1 MMYLL
6 SGLGIFF
13 SALLLGYNKG
23 YKSANIYLGL
33 FLFLFNFIILS
44 HYLYLY
50 NESKVTIAYILSIP
64 FNASAFA
71 IGPLAFLYVRSILK
85 DNTQFSK
92 KDWVHFILFAIIF
105 LGRLP
110 YNFSSWEE
118 KVMLADK
125 IINESWRSLSYSNY
139 NHLLPLRINY
149 KLKGLHFL
157 IYLIAIWYV
166 LLKSKFKMPSS
177 MVLLKQQKIV
187 YNWLHFFAVT
197 VSILGV
203 LFGLILFPNA
213 KDKLTYHLEAN
224 ILFMLVFSGF
234 LILIMG
240 LILYP
245 QILYG
250 IPIEKNLVKIN
261 EEVSE
266 SEVIDETDSISFHD
280 DYIDNIRLLLQK
292 WKEEFK
298 FKDPNSSFSRLS
310 IDIDIPKHHLAYF
323 FNQINNEKYI
333 DWRNRLRV
341 EYAMEILGREQKYD
355 KTIEVLGAESGFRS
369 YSAFIRSFKQ
379 FTGKL
384 PKDFIREIIS

>member
-1 MMYLL
+1 MYLL
-6 SGLGIFF
+6 SAFGIFF
-13 SALLLGYNKG
+13 SALLIVYNKG

-50 NESKVTIAYILSIP
+50 NESNITIAFLLSIP
-64 FNASAFA
+64 INASAFA

-85 DNTQFSK
+85 DEVHFTK
-92 KDWVHFILFAIIF
+92 YDWLHFILFAVIF
-105 LGRLP
+105 VGRLP
-110 YNFSSWEE
+110 YNFTSWEE
-118 KVMLADK
+118 KLLMADK
-125 IINESWRSLSYSNY
+125 IINESWRSLSYSTY
-139 NHLLPLRINY
+139 NNFLPLRINY

-166 LLKSKFKMPSS
+166 LLKSKFKRPASL
-177 MVLLKQQKIV
+177 VLLKQQKIV
-187 YNWLHFFAVT
+187 YNWLHFFTVT

-234 LILIMG
+234 LILILG

-250 IPIEKNLVKIN
+250 IPIEKTLVKIN

-266 SEVIDETDSISFHD
+266 SEVMDEKDSISLHD
-280 DYIDNIRLLLQK
+280 DYIENIRALIEK

-298 FKDPNSSFSRLS
+298 FKDPNSTMKSLS
-310 IDIDIPKHHLAYF
+310 EDIDIPKHHLAYF

-355 KTIEVLGAESGFRS
+355 KTIEVLGEESGFRS

-384 PKDFIREIIS
+384 PKDFIRETNA

>member
-1 MMYLL
+1 MATQQRLVM
-6 SGLGIFF
+6 SVRQI
-13 SALLLGYNKG
+13 
-23 YKSANIYLGL
+23 L
-33 FLFLFNFIILS
+33 FCSKISIILS
-44 HYLYLY
+44 HYLYIY
-50 NESKVTIAYILSIP
+50 SESRVTIAFILSIP

-71 IGPLAFLYVRSILK
+71 IGPLDFLYVRSILK
-85 DNTQFSK
+85 DDTQFSK

-118 KVMLADK
+118 KLMLADK
-125 IINESWRSLSYSNY
+125 IINESWRSLSYSTY
-139 NHLLPLRINY
+139 NHFLPLRINY

-234 LILIMG
+234 LILILG

-266 SEVIDETDSISFHD
+266 SEVMDVKDSISLHD
-280 DYIDNIRLLLQK
+280 DYIENIRVLIEK

-298 FKDPNSSFSRLS
+298 FKVPNSTMKSLS
-310 IDIDIPKHHLAYF
+310 EDIDIPKHHLAYF

>member
-6 SGLGIFF
+6 SAFGIFF
-13 SALLLGYNKG
+13 SALLIVYNKG

-50 NESKVTIAYILSIP
+50 NESNITIAFLLSIP
-64 FNASAFA
+64 INASAFA

-85 DNTQFSK
+85 DEVHFTK
-92 KDWVHFILFAIIF
+92 YDWLHFILFAVIF
-105 LGRLP
+105 VGRLP
-110 YNFSSWEE
+110 YNFTSWEE
-118 KVMLADK
+118 KLLLADK
-125 IINESWRSLSYSNY
+125 IIYDSWRSLSYSTY
-139 NHLLPLRINY
+139 NNFLPLRINY

-166 LLKSKFKMPSS
+166 LLKSKFKRPASL
-177 MVLLKQQKIV
+177 VLLKQQKIV

-234 LILIMG
+234 LILILG

-250 IPIEKNLVKIN
+250 IPIEKNVVKIN

-266 SEVIDETDSISFHD
+266 SEVMDEKDSISLHD
-280 DYIDNIRLLLQK
+280 DYIENIRALIEK

-298 FKDPNSSFSRLS
+298 FKDPNSTMKSLS
-310 IDIDIPKHHLAYF
+310 EDIDIPKHHLAYF

-355 KTIEVLGAESGFRS
+355 KTIEVLGEESGFRS

-384 PKDFIREIIS
+384 PKDFIRETNA

>member
-1 MMYLL
+1 
-6 SGLGIFF
+6 
-13 SALLLGYNKG
+13 
-23 YKSANIYLGL
+23 
-33 FLFLFNFIILS
+33 
-44 HYLYLY
+44 
-50 NESKVTIAYILSIP
+50 
-64 FNASAFA
+64 
-71 IGPLAFLYVRSILK
+71 
-85 DNTQFSK
+85 
-92 KDWVHFILFAIIF
+92 
-105 LGRLP
+105 
-110 YNFSSWEE
+110 
-118 KVMLADK
+118 MLMGSP
-125 IINESWRSLSYSNY
+125 EL
-139 NHLLPLRINY
+139 
-149 KLKGLHFL
+149 
-157 IYLIAIWYV
+157 
-166 LLKSKFKMPSS
+166 KMPSS

-197 VSILGV
+197 FSILGV

-261 EEVSE
+261 EEVNE
-266 SEVIDETDSISFHD
+266 SEVVDETERISLHE
-280 DYIDNIRLLLQK
+280 DYIENIRVLLQK
-292 WKEEFK
+292 WEEEFK
-298 FKDPNSSFSRLS
+298 FKDPNSTVISLS
-310 IDIDIPKHHLAYF
+310 VDIDIPRHHLAYF

-379 FTGKL
+379 FTCKL
-384 PKDFIREIIS
+384 PKDFIREINA

>member
-6 SGLGIFF
+6 SGFGIFF
-13 SALLLGYNKG
+13 SALLVGYNKG

-50 NESKVTIAYILSIP
+50 NESNITIAFILSIP

-85 DNTQFSK
+85 DDTQFSK

-118 KVMLADK
+118 KLMLADK
-125 IINESWRSLSYSNY
+125 IINESWRSLSYSTY
-139 NHLLPLRINY
+139 NHFLPLRINY

-157 IYLIAIWYV
+157 IYLILIWYV
-166 LLKSKFKMPSS
+166 LLKSKFKRPSS
-177 MVLLKQQKIV
+177 MVLLRQQKIV
-187 YNWLHFFAVT
+187 YNWLHFFTIT

-213 KDKLTYHLEAN
+213 KDKMTYQFEAN

-234 LILIMG
+234 LILILG

-250 IPIEKNLVKIN
+250 IPIEKTLVKIN

-266 SEVIDETDSISFHD
+266 SEVMDEKDSISLHD
-280 DYIDNIRLLLQK
+280 DYIENIRALIEK

-298 FKDPNSSFSRLS
+298 FKDPNSTMKILS
-310 IDIDIPKHHLAYF
+310 EDIDIPKHHLAYF

-355 KTIEVLGAESGFRS
+355 KTIEVLGEESGFRS

-384 PKDFIREIIS
+384 PKDFIREIIG

>member
-1 MMYLL
+1 MYLL
-6 SGLGIFF
+6 SGLGIFL

-33 FLFLFNFIILS
+33 FLFLFNFIILT

-50 NESKVTIAYILSIP
+50 NESKVTIAFILSIP
-64 FNASAFA
+64 INASAFA
-71 IGPLAFLYVRSILK
+71 IGPLAFLYVRSTLN
-85 DNTQFSK
+85 DDTQFSK
-92 KDWVHFILFAIIF
+92 KDWIHFIVFAIIF

-110 YNFSSWEE
+110 FNFSSWEE
-118 KVMLADK
+118 KLMVADK
-125 IINESWRSLSYSNY
+125 IINDSWRSLSYSTY
-139 NHLLPLRINY
+139 NHILPLRINY

-157 IYLIAIWYV
+157 IYLISIWYV
-166 LLKSKFKMPSS
+166 LLKSKFKKPSS

-197 VSILGV
+197 ISILGV

-234 LILIMG
+234 LILILG

-250 IPIEKNLVKIN
+250 FPMEKTLVKIN
-261 EEVSE
+261 EEVNE
-266 SEVIDETDSISFHD
+266 SEVIDETESISLHE
-280 DYIDNIRLLLQK
+280 DYIENIRVLLQK
-292 WKEEFK
+292 WEEEFK
-298 FKDPNSSFSRLS
+298 FKDSNSTVISLS
-310 IDIDIPKHHLAYF
+310 VDIDIPRHHLAYF
-323 FNQINNEKYI
+323 FNQVNNEKYI

-341 EYAMEILGREQKYD
+341 EYAVEILSSDQKYD
-355 KTIEVLGAESGFRS
+355 KTIEVLGAECGFRS

-384 PKDFIREIIS
+384 PKDFIRETNA

>member
-6 SGLGIFF
+6 SGFGIFF
-13 SALLLGYNKG
+13 SALLMVYNKG
-23 YKSANIYLGL
+23 YKSSNIYLGL

-44 HYLYLY
+44 NYLYIY
-50 NESKVTIAYILSIP
+50 SESRVTIAFILSIP
-64 FNASAFA
+64 INASAFA

-85 DNTQFSK
+85 DEVHFTKN
-92 KDWVHFILFAIIF
+92 DWLHFILFAIIF
-105 LGRLP
+105 LGRIT
-110 YNFSSWEE
+110 YNLSSWDD
-118 KVMLADK
+118 KLLLADK
-125 IINESWRSLSYSNY
+125 IINGSWRSLSNSSL
-139 NHLLPLRINY
+139 NHFLPLRIIYN
-149 KLKGLHFL
+149 LKIIHFL
-157 IYLIAIWYV
+157 IYLIAIWYI
-166 LLKSKFKMPSS
+166 LLKSRVKRTSS
-177 MVLLKQQKIV
+177 LALLKQQKIV
-187 YNWLHFFAVT
+187 YDWLYFFAVT

-203 LFGLILFPNA
+203 LLGIILFPNA
-213 KDKLTYHLEAN
+213 KDKLTYQHDAN
-224 ILFMLVFSGF
+224 ILFILVFSGF

-266 SEVIDETDSISFHD
+266 SEVMDETESISFD
-280 DYIDNIRLLLQK
+280 EDYIDKIRLLLQK

-384 PKDFIREIIS
+384 PKDFIREIIG

>member
-1 MMYLL
+1 MYLL
-6 SGLGIFF
+6 SGFGIFF

-50 NESKVTIAYILSIP
+50 NESKVTIAFILSIP

-85 DNTQFSK
+85 DDTQFSK
-92 KDWVHFILFAIIF
+92 KDWIHFILFAIIF

-118 KVMLADK
+118 KLMLADK
-125 IINESWRSLSYSNY
+125 IINESWRSLSYSTY
-139 NHLLPLRINY
+139 NHFLPLRINY

-197 VSILGV
+197 ASILGV

-234 LILIMG
+234 LILILG

-266 SEVIDETDSISFHD
+266 SEVMDEKDSISLHD
-280 DYIDNIRLLLQK
+280 DYIENIRVLIEK

-298 FKDPNSSFSRLS
+298 FKDPNATMKSLS
-310 IDIDIPKHHLAYF
+310 EDIDIPKHHLAYF
-323 FNQINNEKYI
+323 FNQISNEKYI

-355 KTIEVLGAESGFRS
+355 KTIEVLGEESGFRS

-384 PKDFIREIIS
+384 PKDFIREIIG

>member
-6 SGLGIFF
+6 SGFGIFF
-13 SALLLGYNKG
+13 SVLLIVYNKG

-50 NESKVTIAYILSIP
+50 NESKVTIAFILSIP
-64 FNASAFA
+64 FIASAFA

-85 DNTQFSK
+85 DDTQFSK
-92 KDWVHFILFAIIF
+92 KDWIHFILFAIIF

-110 YNFSSWEE
+110 YNFLSWDE
-118 KVMLADK
+118 KLLVADK
-125 IINESWRSLSYSNY
+125 IINESWRSLSYSTY
-139 NHLLPLRINY
+139 NNFLPLRVNY

-157 IYLIAIWYV
+157 IYLISIWYII
-166 LLKSKFKMPSS
+166 LKSKFKMPSS

-197 VSILGV
+197 FSILGV

-261 EEVSE
+261 EEVNE
-266 SEVIDETDSISFHD
+266 SEVVDETERISLHE
-280 DYIDNIRLLLQK
+280 DYIENIRVLLQK
-292 WKEEFK
+292 WEEEFK
-298 FKDPNSSFSRLS
+298 FKDPNSTVISLS
-310 IDIDIPKHHLAYF
+310 VDIDIPRHHLAYF

-379 FTGKL
+379 FTCKL
-384 PKDFIREIIS
+384 PKDFIREINA

>member
-6 SGLGIFF
+6 SGFGIFF

-44 HYLYLY
+44 HYFYLY
-50 NESKVTIAYILSIP
+50 NESKVTIAFILSIP

-85 DNTQFSK
+85 DDTQFSK

-118 KVMLADK
+118 KLMLADK
-125 IINESWRSLSYSNY
+125 IINESWRSLSYSTY
-139 NHLLPLRINY
+139 NNFLPLRVNY
-149 KLKGLHFL
+149 KLKGIHFL
-157 IYLIAIWYV
+157 IYLISIWYII
-166 LLKSKFKMPSS
+166 LKSKFKMPSS

-234 LILIMG
+234 LILILG

-384 PKDFIREIIS
+384 PKDFIKEINA

>member
-6 SGLGIFF
+6 SGFGIFF

-44 HYLYLY
+44 HYFYLY
-50 NESKVTIAYILSIP
+50 NESKVTIAFILSIP

-85 DNTQFSK
+85 DDTQFSK

-118 KVMLADK
+118 KLMLADK
-125 IINESWRSLSYSNY
+125 IINESWRSLSYSTY
-139 NHLLPLRINY
+139 NHFLPLRINY

-250 IPIEKNLVKIN
+250 IPIEKTLVKIN

-266 SEVIDETDSISFHD
+266 SEVMDEKDSISFHD

>member
-1 MMYLL
+1 
-6 SGLGIFF
+6 
-13 SALLLGYNKG
+13 
-23 YKSANIYLGL
+23 
-33 FLFLFNFIILS
+33 
-44 HYLYLY
+44 
-50 NESKVTIAYILSIP
+50 
-64 FNASAFA
+64 
-71 IGPLAFLYVRSILK
+71 VRSILK
-85 DNTQFSK
+85 DDTQFSK

-118 KVMLADK
+118 KLMLADK
-125 IINESWRSLSYSNY
+125 IINESWRSLSYSTY
-139 NHLLPLRINY
+139 NHFLPLRINY

-234 LILIMG
+234 LILILG

-250 IPIEKNLVKIN
+250 IPIEKTLVKIN

-266 SEVIDETDSISFHD
+266 SEVMDEKDSISLHD
-280 DYIDNIRLLLQK
+280 DYIENIRALIEK

-298 FKDPNSSFSRLS
+298 FKDPNSTMKSLS
-310 IDIDIPKHHLAYF
+310 EDIDIPKHHLAYF

-355 KTIEVLGAESGFRS
+355 KTIEVLGEESGFRS

-384 PKDFIREIIS
+384 PKDFIRETNA

>member
-6 SGLGIFF
+6 SGFGIFF
-13 SALLLGYNKG
+13 SALLMAYNKG

-44 HYLYLY
+44 NYLYIY
-50 NESKVTIAYILSIP
+50 SDSRVTIAFILSIP
-64 FNASAFA
+64 INASAFA

-85 DNTQFSK
+85 DEVHFTKN
-92 KDWVHFILFAIIF
+92 DWLHFILFAIIF
-105 LGRLP
+105 LGRIT
-110 YNFSSWEE
+110 YNLSSWDD
-118 KVMLADK
+118 KLLLADK
-125 IINESWRSLSYSNY
+125 IINDSWRSLSNSSL
-139 NHLLPLRINY
+139 NHFLPLRISY
-149 KLKGLHFL
+149 KLKSLHFL
-157 IYLIAIWYV
+157 IYLIAIWYI
-166 LLKSKFKMPSS
+166 LLKSRVKRKSS
-177 MVLLKQQKIV
+177 LALLKQQKIV
-187 YNWLHFFAVT
+187 YDWLYFFAVT

-203 LFGLILFPNA
+203 LLGIILFPNA
-213 KDKLTYHLEAN
+213 KDKLTYQLEAN

-234 LILIMG
+234 LVLILG

-250 IPIEKNLVKIN
+250 IPLEKTLVKIN
-261 EEVSE
+261 EEVNE
-266 SEVIDETDSISFHD
+266 SEVIDETESISFHD
-280 DYIDNIRLLLQK
+280 DYIDNISVLIEK

-298 FKDPNSSFSRLS
+298 FKDPNSTMKSLS
-310 IDIDIPKHHLAYF
+310 EDINIPKHHLAYF
-323 FNQINNEKYI
+323 FNQINDEKYI

-341 EYAMEILGREQKYD
+341 EYAKEILGREQKYD

-384 PKDFIREIIS
+384 PKDFIREINV

>member
-1 MMYLL
+1 MYLL

-50 NESKVTIAYILSIP
+50 NESKVTIAIILSIP

-118 KVMLADK
+118 KLMLADK
-125 IINESWRSLSYSNY
+125 IINESWRSLSYSTY
-139 NHLLPLRINY
+139 NHFLPLRINY

-234 LILIMG
+234 LILILG

-250 IPIEKNLVKIN
+250 IPIEKTLVKIN

-266 SEVIDETDSISFHD
+266 SEVMDEKDSISLHD
-280 DYIDNIRLLLQK
+280 DYIENIRALIEK

-298 FKDPNSSFSRLS
+298 FKDPNSTMKSLS
-310 IDIDIPKHHLAYF
+310 EDIDIPKHHLAYF

-355 KTIEVLGAESGFRS
+355 KTIEVLGEESGFRS

-384 PKDFIREIIS
+384 PKDFIRETNA

>member
-1 MMYLL
+1 MYLL
-6 SGLGIFF
+6 SGFGIFF
-13 SALLLGYNKG
+13 SVLLIVYNKG

-50 NESKVTIAYILSIP
+50 NESKVTIAFILSIP

-85 DNTQFSK
+85 DDTQFSK
-92 KDWVHFILFAIIF
+92 KDWIHFILFAIIF

-110 YNFSSWEE
+110 YNFLSWDE
-118 KVMLADK
+118 KLLVADK
-125 IINESWRSLSYSNY
+125 IINESWRSLSYSTY
-139 NHLLPLRINY
+139 NNFLPLRVNY

-157 IYLIAIWYV
+157 IYLISIWYII
-166 LLKSKFKMPSS
+166 LKSKFKMPSS

-197 VSILGV
+197 FSILGV

-261 EEVSE
+261 EEVNE
-266 SEVIDETDSISFHD
+266 SEVVDETERISLHE
-280 DYIDNIRLLLQK
+280 DYIENIRVLLQK
-292 WKEEFK
+292 WEEEFK
-298 FKDPNSSFSRLS
+298 FKDPNSTVISLS
-310 IDIDIPKHHLAYF
+310 VDIDIPRHHLAYF

-379 FTGKL
+379 FTCKL
-384 PKDFIREIIS
+384 PKDFIREINA

>member
-6 SGLGIFF
+6 SGFGLFF

-50 NESKVTIAYILSIP
+50 NESKVTIAYIISIP
-64 FNASAFA
+64 INASAFA

-85 DNTQFSK
+85 DDTQFSK

-118 KVMLADK
+118 KLMVADR
-125 IINESWRSLSYSNY
+125 IINDSWRSLSYSTY
-139 NHLLPLRINY
+139 NNFLPLRINY

-157 IYLIAIWYV
+157 IYLISIWYI
-166 LLKSKFKMPSS
+166 LLKNKFKRPSS

-187 YNWLHFFAVT
+187 HNWLHFFTLT

-224 ILFMLVFSGF
+224 LLFILVFSGF
-234 LILIMG
+234 LILILG

-250 IPIEKNLVKIN
+250 TILEKEALKVKKIEKPELGNVEL
-261 EEVSE
+261 E
-266 SEVIDETDSISFHD
+266 SISFPSE
-280 DYIDNIRLLLQK
+280 YIEKIRFLIK
-292 WKEEFK
+292 TWEAENK
-298 FKDPNSSFSRLS
+298 FIDVESSIYSLS
-310 IDIDIPKHHLAYF
+310 KDIDLPFHHVTYF

-341 EYAMEILGREQKYD
+341 EYAISIMHNQIGYD
-355 KTIEVLGAESGFRS
+355 KTMEVLSKESGFRS
-369 YSAFIRSFKQ
+369 YSAFIKSFKQ
-379 FTGKL
+379 TTGKL
-384 PKDFIREIIS
+384 PKEYFKDLK

>member
-6 SGLGIFF
+6 SGFGIFF

-50 NESKVTIAYILSIP
+50 NESKVTIAFILSIP

-85 DNTQFSK
+85 DDTQFSK

-118 KVMLADK
+118 KLMLADK

-139 NHLLPLRINY
+139 NHFLPLRINY

-187 YNWLHFFAVT
+187 YNWLHFFAIT

-234 LILIMG
+234 LILILG

-250 IPIEKNLVKIN
+250 IPIEKSLVKIN

-266 SEVIDETDSISFHD
+266 SEVMDEKESISLHD
-280 DYIDNIRLLLQK
+280 DYIENIRVLIEK

-298 FKDPNSSFSRLS
+298 FKDPNATMKSLS
-310 IDIDIPKHHLAYF
+310 EDIDIPKHHLAYF
-323 FNQINNEKYI
+323 FNQISNEKYI

-355 KTIEVLGAESGFRS
+355 KTIEVLGEESGFRS

-384 PKDFIREIIS
+384 PKDFIREIIG

>member
-1 MMYLL
+1 MALYHRN
-6 SGLGIFF
+6 GWHYITGIC
-13 SALLLGYNKG
+13 NKG

-50 NESKVTIAYILSIP
+50 NESKVTIAFILSIP

-85 DNTQFSK
+85 DDTQFSK
-92 KDWVHFILFAIIF
+92 KDWIHFILFAIIF

-110 YNFSSWEE
+110 YNFLSWDE
-118 KVMLADK
+118 KLLVADK
-125 IINESWRSLSYSNY
+125 IINESWRSLSYSTY
-139 NHLLPLRINY
+139 NNFLPLRVNY

-157 IYLIAIWYV
+157 IYLISIWYII
-166 LLKSKFKMPSS
+166 LKSKFKMPSS

-197 VSILGV
+197 FSILGV

-261 EEVSE
+261 EEVNE
-266 SEVIDETDSISFHD
+266 SEVVDETERISLHE
-280 DYIDNIRLLLQK
+280 DYIENIRVLLQK
-292 WKEEFK
+292 WEEEFK
-298 FKDPNSSFSRLS
+298 FKDPNSTVISLS
-310 IDIDIPKHHLAYF
+310 VDIDIPRHHLAYF

-379 FTGKL
+379 FTCKL
-384 PKDFIREIIS
+384 PKDFIREINA

>member
-1 MMYLL
+1 VALYHRN
-6 SGLGIFF
+6 GWHYITGIC
-13 SALLLGYNKG
+13 NKG

-50 NESKVTIAYILSIP
+50 NESKVTIAFILSIP

-85 DNTQFSK
+85 DDTQFSK
-92 KDWVHFILFAIIF
+92 KDWIHFILFAIIF

-110 YNFSSWEE
+110 YNFLSWDE
-118 KVMLADK
+118 KLLVADK
-125 IINESWRSLSYSNY
+125 IINESWRSLSYSTY
-139 NHLLPLRINY
+139 NNFLPLRVNY

-157 IYLIAIWYV
+157 IYLISIWYII
-166 LLKSKFKMPSS
+166 LKSKFKMPSS

-197 VSILGV
+197 FSILGV

-261 EEVSE
+261 EEVNE
-266 SEVIDETDSISFHD
+266 SEVVDETERISLHE
-280 DYIDNIRLLLQK
+280 DYIENIRVLLQK
-292 WKEEFK
+292 WEEEFK
-298 FKDPNSSFSRLS
+298 FKDPNSTVISLS
-310 IDIDIPKHHLAYF
+310 VDIDIPRHHLAYF

-379 FTGKL
+379 FTCKL
-384 PKDFIREIIS
+384 PKDFIREINA

>member
-6 SGLGIFF
+6 SGFGIFF

-50 NESKVTIAYILSIP
+50 NESKVTIAFILSIP

-85 DNTQFSK
+85 DDTQFSK

-118 KVMLADK
+118 KLMLADK
-125 IINESWRSLSYSNY
+125 IINESWRSLSYSTY
-139 NHLLPLRINY
+139 NHFLPLRINY

-166 LLKSKFKMPSS
+166 LLKSKFKMSSS

-234 LILIMG
+234 LILILG

-250 IPIEKNLVKIN
+250 IPIEKIVVKIN

-266 SEVIDETDSISFHD
+266 SEVMDEKESISLHD
-280 DYIDNIRLLLQK
+280 DYIENIRVLIEK

-298 FKDPNSSFSRLS
+298 FKDPNATMKSLS
-310 IDIDIPKHHLAYF
+310 EDIDIPKHHLAYF
-323 FNQINNEKYI
+323 FNQISNEKYI

-355 KTIEVLGAESGFRS
+355 KTIEVLGEESGFRS

-384 PKDFIREIIS
+384 PKDFIREIIG

>member
-6 SGLGIFF
+6 SGFGIFF

-44 HYLYLY
+44 HYFYLY
-50 NESKVTIAYILSIP
+50 NESKVTIAFILSIP

-85 DNTQFSK
+85 DEVHFTK
-92 KDWVHFILFAIIF
+92 YDWVHFILFAIIF

-118 KVMLADK
+118 KLMLADK
-125 IINESWRSLSYSNY
+125 IINESWRSLSYSTY
-139 NHLLPLRINY
+139 NHFLPLRINY

-166 LLKSKFKMPSS
+166 LLKSKFKRPASL
-177 MVLLKQQKIV
+177 VLLKQQKIV
-187 YNWLHFFAVT
+187 YNWLHFFTVT

-234 LILIMG
+234 LILILG

-250 IPIEKNLVKIN
+250 IPIEKTLVKIN

-266 SEVIDETDSISFHD
+266 SEVMDEKDSISLHD
-280 DYIDNIRLLLQK
+280 DYIENIRALIEK

-298 FKDPNSSFSRLS
+298 FKDPNSTMKSLS
-310 IDIDIPKHHLAYF
+310 EDIDIPKHHLAYF

-355 KTIEVLGAESGFRS
+355 KTIEVLGEESGFRS

-384 PKDFIREIIS
+384 PKDFIRETNA

>member
-1 MMYLL
+1 MYLL
-6 SGLGIFF
+6 SAFGIFF
-13 SALLLGYNKG
+13 SALLIIYNKG

-44 HYLYLY
+44 HYFYLY
-50 NESKVTIAYILSIP
+50 NESNVTIAFILSIP
-64 FNASAFA
+64 INASAFA

-85 DNTQFSK
+85 DDTQFSK
-92 KDWVHFILFAIIF
+92 KDWLHFILFAVIF
-105 LGRLP
+105 FGRLP

-118 KVMLADK
+118 KLMLADK
-125 IINESWRSLSYSNY
+125 IINDSWRSLSYSTY
-139 NHLLPLRINY
+139 NHFLSLRINY

-166 LLKSKFKMPSS
+166 LLKNKFKMPSS

-234 LILIMG
+234 LILILG

-250 IPIEKNLVKIN
+250 IPIKKTLVKIN

-266 SEVIDETDSISFHD
+266 SEVIDEKDSISFHD
-280 DYIDNIRLLLQK
+280 DYIENIRVLIEK

-298 FKDPNSSFSRLS
+298 FKDPNATMKSLS
-310 IDIDIPKHHLAYF
+310 EDIDIPKHHLAYF

-355 KTIEVLGAESGFRS
+355 KTIEVLGEESGFRS

-384 PKDFIREIIS
+384 PKDFIREIIG